1 MDTILK
7 YWLIVLLIV
16 VGILLVL
23 AFCFIYLFPSITLS
37 NKLKQFKQNLEPL
50 HNQGADPLEIEASDQ
65 HLHHLWGQ
73 YCETLHAEKVIDENG
88 LETTRG
94 YRATLPASAIFY
106 SGSVIDGRLA
116 VEFFKH
122 LPGLLTGLGIIGT
135 FSGLISGLRNASIG
149 GGLDTQVLIS
159 SVGEAFVFSAFA
171 IGFAMLVTFI
181 EKWRYAHLLHLTDEL
196 CRAIDRLYS
205 AGVGEEYLRRLVAA
219 SEQAVTNSQQLK
231 DSLVGELG
239 NILERLAEKQIE
251 AAGRHSA
258 ELRTSLQQPIEAVAL
273 GFSEFGRSQG
283 QAIGAGLQDQMAA
296 FADKLDQLLGGQV
309 GQAKELQA
317 ETVRAL
323 QTAVATFQSM
333 AQSVSA
339 AGETATSAMS
349 AQLRQA
355 IDDMAARQGQMN
367 DAMRTFV
374 DEMRGNAE
382 RSQSGTQQQLTSM
395 LQSLSAEM
403 SGAID
408 GLRQQAEASGE
419 VTRFHQQQISEEARR
434 AVVGLAAEV
443 HNQTQAIEQAASAM
457 RGAVADLGASTAR
470 NVQAVGDS
478 AVKMTT
484 AADEF
489 TRSGAGLS
497 DLFHK
502 ASTVTGHMA
511 QIADVL
517 RTASTHVSET
527 VADYRMARGDFETIV
542 ATLRDTVT
550 SAQRDASMTGQAV
563 DKIGLAAEKLRH
575 AQDAADAYLTKLNEV
590 LAAAHQ
596 QFSTHMLNTVGDAN
610 RTFHQEVTKSTQV
623 ISQIVTDFEDVL
635 STVNARRQ

>member
-1 MDTILK
+1 MDTILD
-7 YWLIVLLIV
+7 YWPIVLLGV
-16 VGILLVL
+16 AGISLVL
-23 AFCFIYLFPSITLS
+23 AFFIVYFIRSFTVS
-37 NKLKQFKQNLEPL
+37 RRLKQFTNNLEPL
-50 HNQGADPLEIEASDQ
+50 RNQGVDPRTIEPADQ
-65 HLHHLWGQ
+65 HLHHLWRQ
-73 YCETLHAEKVIDENG
+73 YCETLHEEKTIDENG
-88 LETTRG
+88 LEITRER
-94 YRATLPASAIFY
+94 RATLPASAVFY
-106 SGSVIDGRLA
+106 GSSVIDGQLG

-135 FSGLISGLRNASIG
+135 FSGLISGLRNASSG
-149 GGLDTQVLIS
+149 GGLDTQALIS
-159 SVGEAFVFSAFA
+159 SVGDAFIFSAGA
-171 IGFAMLVTFI
+171 IIAAMLVTFL
-181 EKWRYAHLLHLTDEL
+181 EKWRYARLLHVTDQL

-258 ELRTSLQQPIEAVAL
+258 ELRTSLQQPIEAVAQ
-273 GFSEFGRSQG
+273 GFSEFGRAQG

-296 FADKLDQLLGGQV
+296 FAEKLEELLGGQV

-367 DAMRTFV
+367 DAMRSFV
-374 DEMRGNAE
+374 DEMRANAE
-382 RSQSGTQQQLTSM
+382 RSQSSTQQHVAAM
-395 LQSLSAEM
+395 LQTLTAEM
-403 SGAID
+403 SGTID
-408 GLRQQAEASGE
+408 ALRQQAEASGE
-419 VTRFHQQQISEEARR
+419 ATRSHQQQISEEARR
-434 AVVGLAAEV
+434 AVEGLAGEV
-443 HNQTQAIEQAASAM
+443 RSQTQAIEQATSAM

-497 DLFHK
+497 DMFQK
-502 ASTVTGHMA
+502 ASTVTGQMV

-517 RTASTHVSET
+517 RAASTHVGEI
-527 VADYRMARGDFETIV
+527 VADYRAARGDFETIV
-542 ATLRDTVT
+542 ATLRDTVA
-550 SAQRDASMTGQAV
+550 SAQRDASMTERAV
-563 DKIGLAAEKLRH
+563 EKIGQAAEKLRH
-575 AQDAADAYLTKLNEV
+575 AQDAADDLSDEAERGAGGSAPAFQHEYAQNS
-590 LAAAHQ
+590 AAKPTRP
-596 QFSTHMLNTVGDAN
+596 SIRKS
-610 RTFHQEVTKSTQV
+610 RTQRSSSLRS
-623 ISQIVTDFEDVL
+623 SQIL
-635 STVNARRQ
+635 RMC

>member
-7 YWLIVLLIV
+7 YWPILALGIA
-16 VGILLVL
+16 GILLVL
-23 AFCFIYLFPSITLS
+23 VFFIFYFFRSFALS
-37 NKLKQFKQNLEPL
+37 GKLRRFTRSLEPL
-50 HNQGADPLEIEASDQ
+50 RNKGADPREIKASDQ

-73 YCETLHAEKVIDENG
+73 YCETLHAEKSFDENG
-88 LETTRG
+88 LETTRR

-106 SGSVIDGRLA
+106 SGSVIDGRLS

-159 SVGEAFVFSAFA
+159 SVGEAFIFSALA
-171 IGFAMLVTFI
+171 IIAAMVVTFC
-181 EKWRYAHLLHLTDEL
+181 EKWRYARLLHLTDEL

-239 NILERLAEKQIE
+239 NILERLTEKQIE

-258 ELRTSLQQPIEAVAL
+258 ELRTSLQQPIEAVAQ

-296 FADKLDQLLGGQV
+296 FADKLEQLLGGQV

-349 AQLRQA
+349 AQLRQT

-367 DAMRTFV
+367 DAMRAFV
-374 DEMRGNAE
+374 DEMRANAE
-382 RSQSGTQQQLTSM
+382 RSQSGTQQHVTAM
-395 LQSLSAEM
+395 LQTLSAEM
-403 SGAID
+403 SGTID
-408 GLRQQAEASGE
+408 ALRQQAEASGE
-419 VTRFHQQQISEEARR
+419 ATRSHQQQISEEARR
-434 AVVGLAAEV
+434 AVEGLAGEV
-443 HNQTQAIEQAASAM
+443 RSQTQAIEQATSAM

-497 DLFHK
+497 DMFQK
-502 ASTVTGHMA
+502 ASTVTGHMV

-517 RTASTHVSET
+517 RAASTHVGEI
-527 VADYRMARGDFETIV
+527 VADYRAARGDFETIV
-542 ATLRDTVT
+542 ATLRDTVA
-550 SAQRDASMTGQAV
+550 SAQRHASMTGQSV
-563 DKIGLAAEKLRH
+563 DKIGQAAEKLRH

-590 LAAAHQ
+590 LAEAHQ
-596 QFSTHMLNTVGDAN
+596 HFSTHMLKTVGDAN
-610 RTFHQEVTKSTQV
+610 KTFHQELTKSTQL

-635 STVNARRQ
+635 SAVNGRRR

>member
-1 MDTILK
+1 MEIVQE
-7 YWLIVLLIV
+7 YWLIFLLGCFGIVLLS
-16 VGILLVL
+16 
-23 AFCFIYLFPSITLS
+23 AFAWRYWRQSVTLS
-37 NKLKQFKQNLEPL
+37 VSLKRFTGSVEQLR
-50 HNQGADPLEIEASDQ
+50 NQGGDPFKIDIADK
-65 HLHHLWGQ
+65 HLTHLWEQ
-73 YCETLHAEKVIDENG
+73 YCDTLASEKTSDDSG
-88 LETTRG
+88 LEVVRG
-94 YRATLPASAIFY
+94 YRSTLPASTIFY
-106 SGSVIDGRLA
+106 GGSVIDDQLS

-135 FSGLISGLRNASIG
+135 FNGLITGLQRASGG
-149 GGLDTQVLIS
+149 GGLDTQVLIA

-181 EKWRYAHLLHLTDEL
+181 EKWRYARLLHLTDEL

-205 AGVGEEYLRRLVAA
+205 AGVGEEYLRRLVVA
-219 SEQAVTNSQQLK
+219 SEQAATNSSQLK
-231 DSLVGELG
+231 DSLINDLR
-239 NILERLAEKQIE
+239 NILEDLSNKQI
-251 AAGRHSA
+251 AAASFYSA
-258 ELRTSLQQPIEAVAL
+258 ELRTSLQQPIEAVAQ

-323 QTAVATFQSM
+323 QTAVGTFQNM
-333 AQSVSA
+333 AQSVSI

-349 AQLRQA
+349 TQLRQA
-355 IDDMAARQGQMN
+355 IDDMAAHQGQMN
-367 DAMRTFV
+367 DAMRAFV

-382 RSQSGTQQQLTSM
+382 RSQSGTQQHLTAM

-403 SGAID
+403 SGTID

-419 VTRFHQQQISEEARR
+419 ATRTLQQQVSEEARR
-434 AVVGLAAEV
+434 AVESLAAEV
-443 HNQTQAIEQAASAM
+443 RNQTQAIEQATSAM

-489 TRSGAGLS
+489 TRSGAGLT
-497 DLFHK
+497 DMFHK
-502 ASTVTGHMA
+502 ASTVSGQMA

-517 RTASTHVSET
+517 RTASTHVGET
-527 VADYRMARGDFETIV
+527 VADYRAARGDFETIV
-542 ATLRDTVT
+542 ATLRDTVA

-563 DKIGLAAEKLRH
+563 DKIGQAAEKLRH
-575 AQDAADAYLTKLNEV
+575 AQDATDAYLTKLNEV
-590 LAAAHQ
+590 LAEAHQ
-596 QFSTHMLNTVGDAN
+596 HFSTHMLKTVGDAN
-610 RTFHQEVTKSTQV
+610 KTFHQEVTKSTQV